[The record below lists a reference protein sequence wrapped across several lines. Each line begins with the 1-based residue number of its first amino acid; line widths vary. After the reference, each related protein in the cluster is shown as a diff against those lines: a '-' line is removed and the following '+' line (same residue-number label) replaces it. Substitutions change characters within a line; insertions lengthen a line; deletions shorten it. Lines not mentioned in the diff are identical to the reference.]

1 MQRDADKAEL
11 ARLLRKSAAGDV
23 YVFVCGGTAM
33 GAQVHDALVRV
44 LMSSPPSSCPEGGG
58 AMTNEEAIA
67 HLKSMQQKKTYV
79 QELWSV

>member
-1 MQRDADKAEL
+1 MQRDADKVEL
-11 ARLLRKSAAGDV
+11 ARLLLASAAGDDV

-33 GAQVHDALVRV
+33 GAQVHEAFVRV
-44 LMSSPPSSCPEGGG
+44 LTSSASEGEGG